1 VGPLSGYRVVEIA
14 EGVAGPAAAMQ
25 LGDAGADVVKIEPV
39 HGDRAR
45 AWAPGVDGAGNGDAS
60 SDDSVTVR
68 ALNRSKRSLALE
80 WSTTGAVEIAAA
92 LLQWADVAIVDG
104 NDLPHPALAG
114 VLREANPDLVWLAL
128 SGFGPS
134 GPWAGRAGG
143 ELPAQLAS
151 EATAS
156 LGAIGEPPVRV
167 GTDVGGMYAAIYGV
181 QAICAALL
189 ARDEHGGQR
198 IDVSLFGSLLAMR
211 STLWVALSN
220 PDEWWG
226 FHLDSYTKPPDH
238 GYRCRDDSIYFSLAR
253 MSPDAMDA
261 LLHDLGMEWAK
272 ADPLFPTLVRDTA
285 GGTGRHAHEVHHL
298 WERGFANHDAD
309 EVRAIIER
317 HGGIAFPMN
326 DYARLVEHPHVQ
338 HAGVVITLDGFQ
350 TVAPP
355 WDFDGT
361 PVELTRGAPAL
372 GEHSRAVLAEAGYDA
387 ASLVAFV
394 RDGLVV
400 EG

>member
-1 VGPLSGYRVVEIA
+1 MGPLSGYRVVEIA

-25 LGDAGADVVKIEPV
+25 LGDAGADVVKIEPAA
-39 HGDRAR
+39 GDRAR
-45 AWAPGVDGAGNGDAS
+45 AWAPSVDDNGNGG
-60 SDDSVTVR
+60 DSVTFR
-68 ALNRSKRSLALE
+68 ALNRSKRGLALD
-80 WSTTGAVEIAAA
+80 WSAPAAAEIAAA
-92 LLQWADVAIVDG
+92 LLRWADVAVVDW
-104 NDLPHPALAG
+104 NDLPHPALAAA
-114 VLREANPDLVWLAL
+114 LREANPNLVALAL
-128 SGFGPS
+128 SGFGPG
-134 GPWAGRAGG
+134 GPWADRVGG

-156 LGAIGEPPVRV
+156 LGAIGEQPVRV

-181 QAICAALL
+181 QAVCAALL

-238 GYRCRDDSIYFSLAR
+238 GYRCRDYPIYFSLAR
-253 MSPDAMDA
+253 MSPDAIDA
-261 LLHDLGMEWAK
+261 LLRDLGMEWAK
-272 ADPLFPTLVRDTA
+272 DDPLFPTLARDTA

-298 WERGFANHDAD
+298 WERGFAAHDAED
-309 EVRAIIER
+309 VQLVIER

-338 HAGVVITLDGFQ
+338 HAGVVTTLDGFN

-361 PVELTRGAPAL
+361 PVELTRGAPSL
-372 GEHSRAVLAEAGYDA
+372 GEHGRAILAEAGYDT
-387 ASLVAFV
+387 ASIEGLV
-394 RDGLVV
+394 RDGVV
-400 EG
+400 VGG